1 MVHKTALGIVGAI
14 LGAIIGAIAWAAIT
28 DVTNFQI
35 GYMAVA
41 VGWLAGYGM
50 RTLGGAPT
58 VMGARVA
65 ALVGFLG
72 CVLGNLITA
81 GIEIVKHDT
90 STSAGFVAIAML
102 TRPRIDVDILRDSFN
117 VMDLLFYGLAIY
129 AAYRAALN
137 GRRAMPAAIPT
148 PAPAAAPTTL
158 AEAPHPINE

>member
-1 MVHKTALGIVGAI
+1 MVHRTVLGIGGAI
-14 LGAIIGAIAWAAIT
+14 LGALIGAVAWAIIT

-35 GYMAVA
+35 GYMAIA

-50 RTLGGAPT
+50 RTLGGAPN

-90 STSAGFVAIAML
+90 STSAGFVALAML
-102 TRPRIDVDILRDSFN
+102 TRPQIDIGILRDTFN
-117 VMDLLFYGLAIY
+117 VMDVLFYGIAIY

-137 GRRAMPAAIPT
+137 GRRPMPV
-148 PAPAAAPTTL
+148 PAAAP
-158 AEAPHPINE
+158 APPPGERF